1 MTGDQRQPSRPDV
14 AIVGGGILGLAA
26 GRELLLRNPR
36 LAVAVIEKEAGLA
49 AHQTGHNSG
58 VIHAGMYY
66 RPGSLKARLCRDG
79 AADLYAFCAEHGV
92 AVERCG
98 KLIVAKSPDE
108 LPALKELKARGLA
121 NGVEGL
127 QLLSAGEIKAIEPH
141 ATGSGAL
148 HSPATGIV
156 DFSEVAEALASDL
169 VSRGGSTMLGTEI
182 TGMSHEQGG
191 VRLEHRE
198 GAISARHAICCAGA
212 WADRLAELD
221 GAGPDPRI
229 IPFRGQYLRLLPHA
243 TRLVRGLIYPV
254 PDPRLPFLGI
264 HLTKRISGEVDL
276 GPTALLVGAR
286 DAYMLSHVNADDLV
300 STVAWPG
307 TWRMARRWWRTGL
320 HEMRLAVSRRAFV
333 RACAA
338 YVPELTTNDVGPG
351 PAGVRAQAVAR
362 DGSLVDDF
370 AFSESHHALHVRN
383 APSPAATSSLA
394 LAAMIVDRAARV
406 LDLGIRASN
415 STRTQPR

>member
-1 MTGDQRQPSRPDV
+1 
-14 AIVGGGILGLAA
+14 
-26 GRELLLRNPR
+26 
-36 LAVAVIEKEAGLA
+36 
-49 AHQTGHNSG
+49 
-58 VIHAGMYY
+58 
-66 RPGSLKARLCRDG
+66 
-79 AADLYAFCAEHGV
+79 
-92 AVERCG
+92 
-98 KLIVAKSPDE
+98 
-108 LPALKELKARGLA
+108 
-121 NGVEGL
+121 
-127 QLLSAGEIKAIEPH
+127 
-141 ATGSGAL
+141 
-148 HSPATGIV
+148 
-156 DFSEVAEALASDL
+156 
-169 VSRGGSTMLGTEI
+169 
-182 TGMSHEQGG
+182 
-191 VRLEHRE
+191 
-198 GAISARHAICCAGA
+198 
-212 WADRLAELD
+212 
-221 GAGPDPRI
+221 
-229 IPFRGQYLRLLPHA
+229 
-243 TRLVRGLIYPV
+243 VRGLIYPV